1 MQRRARGDAMPGL
14 PAHKTVS
21 ATQTDDDEDNGGEG
35 EGDGD
40 GGDEDGGGDA
50 FISCHFIFVSGAA

>member
-1 MQRRARGDAMPGL
+1 MPGL

-21 ATQTDDDEDNGGEG
+21 ATQTDDNRDNGEAG
-35 EGDGD
+35 GDGD
-40 GGDEDGGGDA
+40 GDGDDEGEDEDGGGDA